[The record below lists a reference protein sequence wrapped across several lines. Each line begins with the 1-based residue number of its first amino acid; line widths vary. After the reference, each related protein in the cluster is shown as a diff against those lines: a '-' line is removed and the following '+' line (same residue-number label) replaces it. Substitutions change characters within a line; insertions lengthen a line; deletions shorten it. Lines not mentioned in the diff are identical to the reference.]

1 MNGEDS
7 VQNFEHIQAGVT
19 GGVATLTLNRPPL
32 NVMHIPMMAEINA
45 ALEPVVRD
53 ESVAAIVLRAEGK
66 AFSAGVDI
74 ADHTAEKVGEMI
86 RVFHDI
92 FRKLA
97 RTDAL
102 TIAAVQ
108 GAALGGGYELAAFC
122 DVVLASTKAKFGQPE
137 VMVGCFP
144 PVAASVLTFKIGLHR
159 AIEFNALGATIE
171 ATEAHRIGMTSRLF
185 TPEEFSAGVEN
196 YVAQIRKLSRPVIRL
211 AKRAT
216 VGASSEA
223 ILAHLKKAEELYL
236 KDLMRLSDAHEGLAA
251 FMEKRAPNWT
261 HK

>member
-1 MNGEDS
+1 MQAYD
-7 VQNFEHIQAGVT
+7 HIRTEAHDGLF
-19 GGVATLTLNRPPL
+19 TLTLNRPPL
-32 NVMHIPMMAEINA
+32 NVLHIPMMAEINA
-45 ALEPVVRD
+45 ALEPMVRD

-74 ADHTAEKVGEMI
+74 ADHTAEKVGDMI

-108 GAALGGGYELAAFC
+108 GAALGGGCELAAFC
-122 DVVLASTKAKFGQPE
+122 DVVLTSTKAKFGQPE

-144 PVAASVLTFKIGLHR
+144 PVAASVLPLKIGLHR
-159 AIEFNALGATIE
+159 AIEFNALGATID
-171 ATEAHRIGMTSRLF
+171 ATEAHRMGLASRLF
-185 TPEEFSAGVEN
+185 TPEEFSTGVEN
-196 YVAQIRKLSRPVIRL
+196 YIAQIRKLSRPVLRL

-216 VGASSEA
+216 AMASSDA
-223 ILAHLKKAEELYL
+223 VLAHLEKAEHLYL
-236 KDLMRLSDAHEGLAA
+236 NDLMQLSDAHEGLAA
-251 FMEKRAPNWT
+251 FMEKRSPNWT
-261 HK
+261 HR

>member
-1 MNGEDS
+1 MRG
-7 VQNFEHIQAGVT
+7 FEHIQTDVT
-19 GGVATLTLNRPPL
+19 DGVATLTLNRPPL

-53 ESVAAIVLRAEGK
+53 EAVAAILFRAEGK

-74 ADHTAEKVGEMI
+74 ADHTAEKVGDMI

-102 TIAAVQ
+102 TIAAVN
-108 GAALGGGYELAAFC
+108 GAALGGGCELAAFC
-122 DVVLASTKAKFGQPE
+122 DVVLASTKGKFGQPE

-144 PVAASVLTFKIGLHR
+144 PVAASVLPLKIGLHR
-159 AIEFNALGATIE
+159 AIEFNALGATID
-171 ATEAHRIGMTSRLF
+171 AAEAHRIGLASRLF
-185 TPEEFSAGVEN
+185 AAEEFSAGVET
-196 YVAQIRKLSRPVIRL
+196 YMTQIRKLSRPVIRL

-216 VGASSEA
+216 SRASSDA
-223 ILAHLKKAEELYL
+223 ILAHLEKAEELYL
-236 KDLMRLSDAHEGLAA
+236 RDLMKLSDAHEGLAA
-251 FMEKRAPNWT
+251 FMEKRSPNWT
-261 HK
+261 HN